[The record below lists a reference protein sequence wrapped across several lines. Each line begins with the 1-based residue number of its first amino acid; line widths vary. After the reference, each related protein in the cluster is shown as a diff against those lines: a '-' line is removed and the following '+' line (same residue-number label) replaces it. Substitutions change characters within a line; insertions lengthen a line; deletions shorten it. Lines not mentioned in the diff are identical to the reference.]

1 VNSPD
6 VTYKWLDQSD
16 LDLIAEIDRSEHIT
30 KTYLQRGR
38 DLTILD
44 VDWKA
49 PNWLTDGEGDH
60 SIKHIKSF
68 CSVHLRRG
76 ALMLGALSNGRLVGV
91 GLLQPNLRPSTAQL
105 AFLHV
110 SRLNRRIGIAS
121 QLLKD
126 LIKSVDE
133 QGAKQI
139 YVSATPTG
147 SAVGFYLHHGFRPT
161 DKPLP
166 ELLSLEPEDIHM
178 VKQL

>member
-6 VTYKWLDQSD
+6 NIYIWLDRSD

-30 KTYLQRGR
+30 KSYVQIGR
-38 DLTILD
+38 DLTSQE
-44 VDWKA
+44 VDWQA
-49 PNWLTDGEGDH
+49 PNWLTDGVGDH
-60 SIKHIKSF
+60 SINHIKSF
-68 CSVHLRRG
+68 CSNHLRRG
-76 ALMLGALSNGRLVGV
+76 AAMLGALSSRRLVGV
-91 GLLQPNLRPSTAQL
+91 GLLQPNIRPSTSQI

-110 SRLNRRIGIAS
+110 SRLKRRNGIAS
-121 QLLKD
+121 RILKE
-126 LIKSVDE
+126 LINNADE

-161 DKPLP
+161 SKPLP